1 MRLRKVQYR
10 EYCFIKRN
18 NAQHEGYFLND
29 SNNLIDGLNCSFVY
43 SILAF
48 SKSWS
53 LLVYT

>member
-29 SNNLIDGLNCSFVY
+29 SNNFYLINNTTIGYCVWYVDKRFN
-43 SILAF
+43 I
-48 SKSWS
+48 
-53 LLVYT
+53 